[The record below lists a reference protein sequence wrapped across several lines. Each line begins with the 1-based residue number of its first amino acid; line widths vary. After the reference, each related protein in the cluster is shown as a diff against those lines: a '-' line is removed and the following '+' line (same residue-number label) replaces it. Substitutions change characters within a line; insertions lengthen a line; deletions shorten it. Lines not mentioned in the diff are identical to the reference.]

1 MCHVS
6 TQNFC
11 VRYDAFFCQFLS
23 CKDEYVV
30 CLFHAEFAEY
40 ADKEIPIILRILREI
55 KNIFSD
61 NRLCRSKN
69 HCTFANEL
77 GQDKSINM
85 NYTEK
90 TKRVEEIIAEINS
103 GTTDPGAI
111 IAKIEEAKKLIA
123 ECQTELTAL
132 EKNLDENSK

>member
-1 MCHVS
+1 
-6 TQNFC
+6 
-11 VRYDAFFCQFLS
+11 
-23 CKDEYVV
+23 
-30 CLFHAEFAEY
+30 
-40 ADKEIPIILRILREI
+40 
-55 KNIFSD
+55 
-61 NRLCRSKN
+61 
-69 HCTFANEL
+69 
-77 GQDKSINM
+77 M